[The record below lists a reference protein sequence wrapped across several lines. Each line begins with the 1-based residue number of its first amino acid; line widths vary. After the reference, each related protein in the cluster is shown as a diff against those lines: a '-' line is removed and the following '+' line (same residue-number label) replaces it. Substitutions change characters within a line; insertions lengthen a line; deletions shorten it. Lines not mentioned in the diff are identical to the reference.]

1 MPKIN
6 LVTVNTPLNSSSF
19 QQEINSNFTAIEGA
33 LEKQLQ
39 REPQEGV
46 NNAMQQELD
55 MNSYRIIN
63 LGAPINPSDAARKQ
77 DVDDALRPNL
87 EANKVLIS
95 DSEGNISNSSI
106 TNTELETLG
115 GISGNIQAQLN
126 SKQAVIPDLN
136 EIRTG
141 ATAGA
146 SALQAGDLKTIN
158 GESLVGEGNIEIQ
171 ATDVALANLTDVSL
185 NSPSDDQ
192 VLGFNTSSQKWENVS
207 NREHYRGNYSVI
219 PDYKKGDIVQ
229 QSGCFYI
236 ARQDISQAQASHQ
249 PDPLDL
255 TNEYWARFDNAYLVT
270 NIDIT
275 NAEPTV
281 REHKIGCVKYGIRGS
296 AQLGFLYYSSN
307 ASSPTINS
315 STGAMSAPLLKSTT
329 QAQGDNSTNVA
340 TTKYVDTAI
349 ASVATYN
356 SSTKT
361 LELV

>member
-19 QQEINSNFTAIEGA
+19 QQEINSNFTAIEEA

-77 DVDDALRPNL
+77 DVDDALKPNL

-95 DSEGNISNSSI
+95 DNEGNISNSSI

-126 SKQAVIPDLN
+126 SKQAVIPDLDA
-136 EIRTG
+136 IRAG

-146 SALQAGDLKTIN
+146 SALQADNLKTIN

-171 ATDVALANLTDVSL
+171 ATLANLTDVSL
-185 NSPSDDQ
+185 SSPENGQ
-192 VLGFNTSSQKWENVS
+192 VLSFNTSSQKWENVKLS
-207 NREHYRGNYSVI
+207 ET
-219 PDYKKGDIVQ
+219 YKGVYDSTKTYLRGDIVFDG
-229 QSGCFYI
+229 SNEMYI
-236 ARQDISQAQASHQ
+236 AWKDVPVNTGPSQYNYWKSISDDKRVGYEEKSDNVEY
-249 PDPLDL
+249 PVGF
-255 TNEYWARFDNAYLVT
+255 TNS
-270 NIDIT
+270 
-275 NAEPTV
+275 
-281 REHKIGCVKYGIRGS
+281 GISGLNYAGS
-296 AQLGFLYYSSN
+296 MNFTTK
-307 ASSPTINS
+307 SSPTINA
-315 STGAMSAPLLKSTT
+315 STGALTAAVLKTTT
-329 QAQGDNSTNVA
+329 QSQGDNSTNVA
-340 TTKYVDTAI
+340 TTEYVDTA
-349 ASVATYN
+349 VAGAGSQPVYN
-356 SSTKT
+356 SSTNT
-361 LELV
+361 LEF

>member
-39 REPQEGV
+39 REPQEGI

-63 LGAPINPSDAARKQ
+63 LRAPINPSDAARKQ
-77 DVDDALRPNL
+77 DVDDALKPNL

-126 SKQAVIPDLN
+126 SKQDVIPDLDG
-136 EIRTG
+136 IRAG
-141 ATAGA
+141 AAAGA

-171 ATDVALANLTDVSL
+171 TTLANLTDVSL
-185 NSPSDDQ
+185 NSPENGQ
-192 VLGFNTSSQKWENVS
+192 VLSFNTSSQKWENGKLS
-207 NREHYRGNYSVI
+207 ET
-219 PDYKKGDIVQ
+219 YKGVYDSTKTYLRGDIVFDGSTEMYIAWNDVPVNTGPLQ
-229 QSGCFYI
+229 YNYWKSISDDKRVGYEEKSDNVEYPVGFTNSGISGLNYSGCMNF
-236 ARQDISQAQASHQ
+236 
-249 PDPLDL
+249 
-255 TNEYWARFDNAYLVT
+255 TT
-270 NIDIT
+270 
-275 NAEPTV
+275 
-281 REHKIGCVKYGIRGS
+281 K
-296 AQLGFLYYSSN
+296 
-307 ASSPTINS
+307 SSPTINA
-315 STGAMSAPLLKSTT
+315 STGALTAAVLKTTT
-329 QAQGDNSTNVA
+329 QSQGDNSTNVA
-340 TTKYVDTAI
+340 TTEYVDTA
-349 ASVATYN
+349 VAGAGSQPVYN
-356 SSTKT
+356 SSTNT
-361 LELV
+361 LEF

>member
-39 REPQEGV
+39 REPQEGI

-77 DVDDALRPNL
+77 DVDDALKPDL

-95 DSEGNISNSSI
+95 DNEGNISNSSI

-126 SKQAVIPDLN
+126 SKQAVIPDLD
-136 EIRTG
+136 EIRAG

-185 NSPSDDQ
+185 SSPENGQ
-192 VLGFNTSSQKWENVS
+192 VLSFNTSSQKWENGKL
-207 NREHYRGNYSVI
+207 NET
-219 PDYKKGDIVQ
+219 YKGVYDSTKTYLRGDIVFDG
-229 QSGCFYI
+229 SNEMYI
-236 ARQDISQAQASHQ
+236 AWNDVPADTGPSQYNYWKSISNDKRVGYEEKSDNVEY
-249 PDPLDL
+249 PVGF
-255 TNEYWARFDNAYLVT
+255 TNSGISGLNYA
-270 NIDIT
+270 
-275 NAEPTV
+275 
-281 REHKIGCVKYGIRGS
+281 GCMNFTTK
-296 AQLGFLYYSSN
+296 
-307 ASSPTINS
+307 SSPTINA
-315 STGAMSAPLLKSTT
+315 STGALTAAVLKTTT
-329 QAQGDNSTNVA
+329 QSQGDNSTNVA
-340 TTKYVDTAI
+340 TTEYVDTA
-349 ASVATYN
+349 VAGAGSQPVYN

-361 LELV
+361 LEF

>member
-77 DVDDALRPNL
+77 DVDDALKPNL

-126 SKQAVIPDLN
+126 SNQAVISDLD

-171 ATDVALANLTDVSL
+171 ATGALANLTDVSL
-185 NSPSDDQ
+185 NSPENGQ
-192 VLGFNTSSQKWENVS
+192 VLSFNTSSQKWENGKLS
-207 NREHYRGNYSVI
+207 ET
-219 PDYKKGDIVQ
+219 YKGVYDSTKTYLRGDIVFDGSTEMYIAWNDVPVNTGPSQ
-229 QSGCFYI
+229 YNYWKSISDDKRVGYEEKSDNVEYPVGFTNSGISGLNYSGCMNF
-236 ARQDISQAQASHQ
+236 
-249 PDPLDL
+249 
-255 TNEYWARFDNAYLVT
+255 TT
-270 NIDIT
+270 
-275 NAEPTV
+275 
-281 REHKIGCVKYGIRGS
+281 K
-296 AQLGFLYYSSN
+296 
-307 ASSPTINS
+307 SSPTINA
-315 STGAMSAPLLKSTT
+315 STGALTAAVLKTTT
-329 QAQGDNSTNVA
+329 QSQGDNSTNVA

-361 LELV
+361 LELL

>member
-19 QQEINSNFTAIEGA
+19 QQEINFNFTAIEGA

-39 REPQEGV
+39 REPQEGI

-77 DVDDALRPNL
+77 DVDDALKPDL

-126 SKQAVIPDLN
+126 SKQDVIPDLD

-141 ATAGA
+141 AAAGA

-185 NSPSDDQ
+185 SSPENGQ
-192 VLGFNTSSQKWENVS
+192 VLSFNTSSQKWENGKLS
-207 NREHYRGNYSVI
+207 ET
-219 PDYKKGDIVQ
+219 YKGVYDSTKTYLRGDIVFDG
-229 QSGCFYI
+229 SNEMYI
-236 ARQDISQAQASHQ
+236 AWNDVPADTGPSQYNYWKSISNDKRVGYEEKSDNVEY
-249 PDPLDL
+249 PVGF
-255 TNEYWARFDNAYLVT
+255 TNSGISGLNYA
-270 NIDIT
+270 
-275 NAEPTV
+275 
-281 REHKIGCVKYGIRGS
+281 GCMNFTTK
-296 AQLGFLYYSSN
+296 
-307 ASSPTINS
+307 SSPTINA
-315 STGAMSAPLLKSTT
+315 STGALTAAALKTTT
-329 QAQGDNSTNVA
+329 QSQGDNSTNAA

-361 LELV
+361 LELL

>member
-77 DVDDALRPNL
+77 DVDDALKPNL

-126 SKQAVIPDLN
+126 SKQAVISDLD

-146 SALQAGDLKTIN
+146 SALQSGDLKTIN

-171 ATDVALANLTDVSL
+171 ATGALANLTDVSL
-185 NSPSDDQ
+185 NSPENGQ
-192 VLGFNTSSQKWENVS
+192 VLSFNTSSQKWENGKLS
-207 NREHYRGNYSVI
+207 ET
-219 PDYKKGDIVQ
+219 YKGVYDSTKTYLRGDIVFDGSTEMYIAWNDVPVNTGPSQ
-229 QSGCFYI
+229 YNYWKSISDDKRVGYEEKSDNVEYPVGFTNSGISGLNYSGCMNF
-236 ARQDISQAQASHQ
+236 
-249 PDPLDL
+249 
-255 TNEYWARFDNAYLVT
+255 TT
-270 NIDIT
+270 
-275 NAEPTV
+275 
-281 REHKIGCVKYGIRGS
+281 K
-296 AQLGFLYYSSN
+296 
-307 ASSPTINS
+307 SSPTINA
-315 STGAMSAPLLKSTT
+315 STGALTAAVLKTTT
-329 QAQGDNSTNVA
+329 QSQGDNSTNVA

-361 LELV
+361 LELL

>member
-63 LGAPINPSDAARKQ
+63 LRAPINPSDAARKQ
-77 DVDDALRPNL
+77 DVDDALKPNL

-126 SKQAVIPDLN
+126 SKQDVIPDLDG
-136 EIRTG
+136 IRAG
-141 ATAGA
+141 AAAGA

-171 ATDVALANLTDVSL
+171 TTLANLTDVSL
-185 NSPSDDQ
+185 NSPENGQ
-192 VLGFNTSSQKWENVS
+192 VLSFNTSSQKWENGKLS
-207 NREHYRGNYSVI
+207 ET
-219 PDYKKGDIVQ
+219 YKGVYDSTKTYLRGDIVFDGSTEMYIAWNDVPVNTGPSQ
-229 QSGCFYI
+229 YNYWKSISDDKRVGYEEKSDNVEYPVGFTNSGISGLNYSGCMNF
-236 ARQDISQAQASHQ
+236 
-249 PDPLDL
+249 
-255 TNEYWARFDNAYLVT
+255 TT
-270 NIDIT
+270 
-275 NAEPTV
+275 
-281 REHKIGCVKYGIRGS
+281 K
-296 AQLGFLYYSSN
+296 
-307 ASSPTINS
+307 SSPTINA
-315 STGAMSAPLLKSTT
+315 STGALTAAVLKTTT
-329 QAQGDNSTNVA
+329 QSQGDNSTNVA
-340 TTKYVDTAI
+340 TTEYVDTA
-349 ASVATYN
+349 VAGAGSQPVYN
-356 SSTKT
+356 SSTNT
-361 LELV
+361 LEF

>member
-77 DVDDALRPNL
+77 DVDDALKPNL

-106 TNTELETLG
+106 TNTELETLS
-115 GISGNIQAQLN
+115 GISGNIKAQLN
-126 SKQAVIPDLN
+126 SKQAVIPDLD

-141 ATAGA
+141 AAAGA

-158 GESLVGEGNIEIQ
+158 GESLVGGGNIEIQ
-171 ATDVALANLTDVSL
+171 ATDALANLTDVSL
-185 NSPSDDQ
+185 NSPENGQ
-192 VLGFNTSSQKWENVS
+192 VLSFNTSSQKWENGKLS
-207 NREHYRGNYSVI
+207 ET
-219 PDYKKGDIVQ
+219 YKGVYDSTKTYLRGDIVFDG
-229 QSGCFYI
+229 STEMYI
-236 ARQDISQAQASHQ
+236 AWNDVPVNTGLSQYNYWKSISNDKRVGYEERSDNVEY
-249 PDPLDL
+249 PVGF
-255 TNEYWARFDNAYLVT
+255 TNSGISGLNYA
-270 NIDIT
+270 
-275 NAEPTV
+275 
-281 REHKIGCVKYGIRGS
+281 GCMNFTTK
-296 AQLGFLYYSSN
+296 
-307 ASSPTINS
+307 SSPTINA
-315 STGAMSAPLLKSTT
+315 STGALTAAVLKTTT
-329 QAQGDNSTNVA
+329 QSQGDNSTNVA
-340 TTKYVDTAI
+340 TTKYVDTA
-349 ASVATYN
+349 VAGAGSQPVYN
-356 SSTKT
+356 SSTNT
-361 LELV
+361 LEF

>member
-77 DVDDALRPNL
+77 DVDDALKPTL

-126 SKQAVIPDLN
+126 SKQAVISDLD
-136 EIRTG
+136 EIRAG

-146 SALQAGDLKTIN
+146 SALQTGDLKTIN

-171 ATDVALANLTDVSL
+171 ATGALANLTDVSL
-185 NSPSDDQ
+185 NSPENGQ
-192 VLGFNTSSQKWENVS
+192 VLSFNTSSQKWENGKLS
-207 NREHYRGNYSVI
+207 ET
-219 PDYKKGDIVQ
+219 YKGVYDSTKTYLRGDIVFDG
-229 QSGCFYI
+229 SNGMYI
-236 ARQDISQAQASHQ
+236 AWKDVPVNTGPSQYNYWKSISNDKLVGYVEKSDNVEY
-249 PDPLDL
+249 PVGF
-255 TNEYWARFDNAYLVT
+255 TNSGISGLNYA
-270 NIDIT
+270 
-275 NAEPTV
+275 
-281 REHKIGCVKYGIRGS
+281 GCMNFTTK
-296 AQLGFLYYSSN
+296 
-307 ASSPTINS
+307 SSPTINA
-315 STGAMSAPLLKSTT
+315 STGALTAAVLKTTT
-329 QAQGDNSTNVA
+329 QSQGDNSTNVA
-340 TTKYVDTAI
+340 TTKYVDTA
-349 ASVATYN
+349 VAGAGSQPVYN
-356 SSTKT
+356 SSTNT
-361 LELV
+361 LEF

>member
-77 DVDDALRPNL
+77 DVDDALKPNL

-126 SKQAVIPDLN
+126 SKQAVISDLD

-171 ATDVALANLTDVSL
+171 ATGALANLTDVSL
-185 NSPSDDQ
+185 NSPENGQ
-192 VLGFNTSSQKWENVS
+192 VLSFNTSSQKWENGKLS
-207 NREHYRGNYSVI
+207 ET
-219 PDYKKGDIVQ
+219 YKGVYDSTKTYLRGDIVFDGSTEMYIAWNDVPVNTGPSQ
-229 QSGCFYI
+229 YNYWKSISDDKRVGYEEKSDNVEYPVGFTNSGISGLNYSGCMNF
-236 ARQDISQAQASHQ
+236 
-249 PDPLDL
+249 
-255 TNEYWARFDNAYLVT
+255 TT
-270 NIDIT
+270 
-275 NAEPTV
+275 
-281 REHKIGCVKYGIRGS
+281 K
-296 AQLGFLYYSSN
+296 
-307 ASSPTINS
+307 SSPTINA
-315 STGAMSAPLLKSTT
+315 STGALTAAVLKTTT
-329 QAQGDNSTNVA
+329 QSQGDNSTNVA

-361 LELV
+361 LELL

>member
-39 REPQEGV
+39 REPQEGI

-77 DVDDALRPNL
+77 DVDDALKPNL

-106 TNTELETLG
+106 TNTELEALG

-126 SKQAVIPDLN
+126 SKQAVIPDLD
-136 EIRTG
+136 EIRAG

-158 GESLVGEGNIEIQ
+158 GESLVGKGNIEIQ

-185 NSPSDDQ
+185 SSPENGQ
-192 VLGFNTSSQKWENVS
+192 VLSFNTSSQKWENGKLS
-207 NREHYRGNYSVI
+207 ET
-219 PDYKKGDIVQ
+219 YKGVYDSTKTYLRGDIVFDG
-229 QSGCFYI
+229 SNGMYI
-236 ARQDISQAQASHQ
+236 AWNDVPADTGPSQYNYWKSISNDKRVGYEEKSDNVEY
-249 PDPLDL
+249 PVGF
-255 TNEYWARFDNAYLVT
+255 TNSGISGLNYA
-270 NIDIT
+270 
-275 NAEPTV
+275 
-281 REHKIGCVKYGIRGS
+281 GCMNFTTK
-296 AQLGFLYYSSN
+296 
-307 ASSPTINS
+307 SSPTINA
-315 STGAMSAPLLKSTT
+315 STGALTAAVLKTTT
-329 QAQGDNSTNVA
+329 QSQGDNSTNVA
-340 TTKYVDTAI
+340 TTEYVDTA
-349 ASVATYN
+349 VAGAGSQPVYN

-361 LELV
+361 LEF

>member
-77 DVDDALRPNL
+77 DVDDALKPNL

-126 SKQAVIPDLN
+126 SKQAVISDLD

-146 SALQAGDLKTIN
+146 SALQSGDLKTIN

-171 ATDVALANLTDVSL
+171 ATGALANLTDVSL
-185 NSPSDDQ
+185 NSPENGQ
-192 VLGFNTSSQKWENVS
+192 VLSFNTSSQKWENGKLS
-207 NREHYRGNYSVI
+207 ET
-219 PDYKKGDIVQ
+219 YKGVYDSTKTYLRGDIVFDGSTEMYIAWNDVPVNTGPSQ
-229 QSGCFYI
+229 YNYWKSISDDKRVGYEEKSDNVEYPVGFTNSGISGLNYSGCMNF
-236 ARQDISQAQASHQ
+236 
-249 PDPLDL
+249 
-255 TNEYWARFDNAYLVT
+255 TT
-270 NIDIT
+270 
-275 NAEPTV
+275 
-281 REHKIGCVKYGIRGS
+281 K
-296 AQLGFLYYSSN
+296 
-307 ASSPTINS
+307 SSPTINA
-315 STGAMSAPLLKSTT
+315 STGALTAAVLKTTT
-329 QAQGDNSTNVA
+329 QSQGDNSTNVA
-340 TTKYVDTAI
+340 TTEYVDTAI

-361 LELV
+361 LELL

>member
-63 LGAPINPSDAARKQ
+63 LGAPINPSDAARKK
-77 DVDDALRPNL
+77 DVDDALKPNL

-106 TNTELETLG
+106 TNTELETLS

-171 ATDVALANLTDVSL
+171 TTLANLTDVSL
-185 NSPSDDQ
+185 NSPENGQ
-192 VLGFNTSSQKWENVS
+192 VLSFNTSSQKWENS
-207 NREHYRGNYSVI
+207 KLSET
-219 PDYKKGDIVQ
+219 YKGVYDSTKTYLRGDIVFDG
-229 QSGCFYI
+229 STEMYI
-236 ARQDISQAQASHQ
+236 AWNDVPVNTGPSQYNYWKSISDDKRVGYEEKSDNVEY
-249 PDPLDL
+249 PVGF
-255 TNEYWARFDNAYLVT
+255 TNS
-270 NIDIT
+270 
-275 NAEPTV
+275 
-281 REHKIGCVKYGIRGS
+281 GISGLNY
-296 AQLGFLYYSSN
+296 AGWMNFTTK
-307 ASSPTINS
+307 SSPTINA
-315 STGAMSAPLLKSTT
+315 STGALTAAVLKTTT
-329 QAQGDNSTNVA
+329 QSQGDSSTNVA
-340 TTKYVDTAI
+340 TTEYVDTA
-349 ASVATYN
+349 VAGAGSQPVYN
-356 SSTKT
+356 SSTNT
-361 LELV
+361 LEF

>member
-77 DVDDALRPNL
+77 DVDDALKPNL

-126 SKQAVIPDLN
+126 SNQAVISDLD

-171 ATDVALANLTDVSL
+171 ATGALANLTDVSL
-185 NSPSDDQ
+185 NSPENGQ
-192 VLGFNTSSQKWENVS
+192 VLSFNTSSQKWENGKLS
-207 NREHYRGNYSVI
+207 ET
-219 PDYKKGDIVQ
+219 YKGVYDSTKTYLRGDIVFDGSTEMYIAWNDVPVNTGPSQ
-229 QSGCFYI
+229 YNYWKSISDDKRVGYEEKSDNVEYPVGFTNSGISSFNYSGCMNF
-236 ARQDISQAQASHQ
+236 
-249 PDPLDL
+249 
-255 TNEYWARFDNAYLVT
+255 TT
-270 NIDIT
+270 
-275 NAEPTV
+275 
-281 REHKIGCVKYGIRGS
+281 K
-296 AQLGFLYYSSN
+296 
-307 ASSPTINS
+307 SSPTINA
-315 STGAMSAPLLKSTT
+315 STGALTAAVLKTTT
-329 QAQGDNSTNVA
+329 QSQGDNSTNVA

-361 LELV
+361 LELL